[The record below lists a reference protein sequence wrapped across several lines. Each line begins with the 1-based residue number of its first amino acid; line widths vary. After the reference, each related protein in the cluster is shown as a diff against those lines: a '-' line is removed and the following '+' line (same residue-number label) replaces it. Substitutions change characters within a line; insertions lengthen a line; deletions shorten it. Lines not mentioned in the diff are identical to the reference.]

1 MSAYLV
7 TRFKTKLMRLT
18 LAVIILSVLAL
29 AVPQP
34 VSAATMSI
42 EVVASKLD
50 ESVTV
55 RAKDFPANVKFT
67 VRIDVAGNLG
77 IDGIVVGETNS
88 GSGGTFDTTY
98 RIPAELWGKQ
108 TLAIRFESASGYFA
122 YNWFNNRT
130 SGNSGSDNPVPVTSG
145 KPYITFAGI
154 KKNEALTVKAYN
166 FPANQSMKVR
176 VGPFN
181 SFFRDYV
188 VVTYVNT
195 GSTGNFEFTINMPD
209 VAKNVDRVT
218 VRLDGSGRY
227 AYNAFKN
234 ETTGTVTPT
243 VPPASAA
250 CQIIS
255 TSPSKALPKNADFDA
270 VWTIKNTS
278 TKTWDVSVIDY
289 KYVSGTKINKYADRF
304 DIPQTVKP
312 GETVKIVVDMVAPD
326 KAGLYTTNWALVDGT
341 TNVCN
346 FSLNLRVK

>member
-1 MSAYLV
+1 MNANLV
-7 TRFKTKLMRLT
+7 SRFKSKMMRLS
-18 LAVIILSVLAL
+18 LAVMILAVLAL
-29 AVPQP
+29 SVPQP

-42 EVVASKLD
+42 EIVATKLD

-55 RAKDFPANVKFT
+55 RAKDFPANVQFT
-67 VRIDVAGNLG
+67 VRMDVAGNLG
-77 IDGIVVGETNS
+77 IDGIVVAETNS
-88 GSGGTFDTTY
+88 GSGGTFEVTY
-98 RIPAELWGKQ
+98 RLPAELRGKQ
-108 TLAIRFESASGYFA
+108 TIAIRFESASGYFA

-130 SGNSGSDNPVPVTSG
+130 SGSSSTIPVTSG
-145 KPYITFAGI
+145 KPYITFGGV
-154 KKNEALTVKAYN
+154 KKNEAVTVKAYN

-176 VGPFN
+176 VGPLHN
-181 SFFRDYV
+181 FFRDYV

-195 GSTGNFEFTINMPD
+195 GSTGNFEFTVNIPD
-209 VAKNVDRVT
+209 VAKNVDMVT

-227 AYNAFKN
+227 AYNVFKN
-234 ETTGTVTPT
+234 VDTGSVTPT

-250 CQIIS
+250 CQIVS
-255 TSPSKALPKNADFDA
+255 VSPSGPLPKNADFDA

-278 TKTWDVSVIDY
+278 SKTWDISAIDFM
-289 KYVSGTKINKYADRF
+289 YVSGSKFQKYGDRF

-312 GETVKIVVDMVAPD
+312 GETVKIIVDMVAPD